1 MLDTTVRPLLNPILN
16 ALARVAIALG
26 LSANAVTALGALV
39 GVGAAVAI
47 AAQHYGLALA
57 LVATNRILDGVD
69 GAVARHHGVSDW
81 GGYFDI
87 VSDYV
92 FYAAV
97 PLGFAFADPEANAL
111 PAAALLASFCLT
123 CSSFLAYAI
132 IAEKRG
138 LETSAHGRK
147 SFFYS
152 TGLIEG
158 TETVVMLLVMT
169 ALPDLFPVL
178 AWSFALLCL
187 LTAVQRTL
195 IAREVFRQPPES

>member
-1 MLDTTVRPLLNPILN
+1 MLDTTVRPLINPILA
-16 ALARVAIALG
+16 ALARVAIGLG
-26 LSANAVTALGALV
+26 ASANAVTALGALV
-39 GVGAAVAI
+39 GVAAAVAI
-47 AAQHYGLALA
+47 ATQHFYLALA
-57 LVATNRILDGVD
+57 LVAINRILDGVD

-97 PLGFAFADPEANAL
+97 PLGFAFANPAANAL

-132 IAEKRG
+132 LAEKRG
-138 LETSAHGRK
+138 LQTSAHGRK

-152 TGLIEG
+152 TGLVEG
-158 TETVVMLLVMT
+158 TETVVALLLMT
-169 ALPDLFPVL
+169 ALPDWFPAL
-178 AWSFALLCL
+178 AWTFAALCL
-187 LTAVQRTL
+187 ATAVQRTL
-195 IAREVFRQPPES
+195 IARRFFKSPPDA